1 MTSNRVFKSEVIY
14 AVLIVIRDLGFCQMR
29 GEIKPL
35 CVCVRACEWLEE
47 RIIKITVSA
56 PG

>member
-14 AVLIVIRDLGFCQMR
+14 AVLIFIRDLGFCQMR

-35 CVCVRACEWLEE
+35 DVCVRACE
-47 RIIKITVSA
+47 
-56 PG
+56 